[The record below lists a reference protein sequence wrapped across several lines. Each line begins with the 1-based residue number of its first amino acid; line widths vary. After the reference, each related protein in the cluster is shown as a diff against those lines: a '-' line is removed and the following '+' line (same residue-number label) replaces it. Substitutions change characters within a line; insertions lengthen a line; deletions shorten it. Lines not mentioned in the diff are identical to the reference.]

1 MLNHLADDAS
11 VKEISLCHCY
21 LAIVNG
27 FQGNY
32 ERAKAEAE
40 AGYQLTKSINHVPG
54 LAFAQNLRGTLAQ
67 QMGDYVAAHDYFQES
82 LALRQ
87 QMGDVHGTAVALNN
101 LGNLANAQQDYEAA
115 RRYYE
120 ESQLLFKEINHRPGR
135 AATLGNAGVAAMRL
149 GELAE
154 ARRLHDESLLL
165 KQELGNRRSIGI
177 SLINLG
183 EVLCQLGESDASRR
197 AFHEALRLLM
207 EIQAHPLALDAL
219 VGLAILLQEE
229 RLELALRLLQLA
241 ARHPASGRETQQ
253 RAGQQLEALETA
265 VAGGKLENLE
275 EVVAEVLRP
284 YA

>member
-1 MLNHLADDAS
+1 
-11 VKEISLCHCY
+11 
-21 LAIVNG
+21 
-27 FQGNY
+27 
-32 ERAKAEAE
+32 
-40 AGYQLTKSINHVPG
+40 
-54 LAFAQNLRGTLAQ
+54 
-67 QMGDYVAAHDYFQES
+67 MGD
-82 LALRQ
+82 L
-87 QMGDVHGTAVALNN
+87 HGTAVALNN

-154 ARRLHDESLLL
+154 ARRLHNESLVI
-165 KQELGNRRSIGI
+165 KQALGNRRSIGI

-197 AFHEALRLLM
+197 AFHEALRLMM
-207 EIQAHPLALDAL
+207 EIQAQPLALDAL
-219 VGLAILLQEE
+219 VGLAVLLQDEQPALAA
-229 RLELALRLLQLA
+229 RLRQLA

-253 RAGQQLEALETA
+253 RALQQLEAMETA
-265 VAGGKLENLE
+265 VATGKLERLE